1 MPRQFAFLVH
11 PRTSVQADLAGWAA
25 PLGLIPEP
33 VYRWGLRT
41 LPIPPLT
48 AGRVTLRNQTEDI
61 AGSII
66 MVPLSAQQML
76 QLPRE
81 QVAKRVIAAVDHAA
95 ASGAQIVGLGALT
108 APVTAGGQVL
118 AQRRDIG
125 VTNGNAF
132 TAAMMFSAA
141 QQLIARCP
149 HADPTIA
156 IIGAAGSVGS
166 CVARLLAR
174 SRSCARLI
182 LVGRRQGPVASLAD
196 EITATA
202 PGLTVT
208 SAIDVA
214 MARSADLVIVL
225 TSASDSIVRSEHLK
239 PGAMVLDGTQPRNT
253 DADLLT
259 KRPDVLVIDG
269 GLVAVPSVR
278 ISVQIGLPRG
288 CVYACLAETMLL
300 ALDGHRGHFT
310 LGAPTL
316 EQATY
321 ISQLAQKYRHLG
333 FTLAPF
339 HTFGQTLAAAPV
351 AMAATGVVSHRHQ
364 PVLPPEIGEPVREP
378 L

>member
-1 MPRQFAFLVH
+1 MQQKFAFLVH
-11 PRTSVQADLAGWAA
+11 PRTCVQRDMAGWFA

-33 VYRWGLRT
+33 IYRWGLRT
-41 LPIPPLT
+41 LPIPPVT
-48 AGRVTLRNQTEDI
+48 AGTVTLRNQTEST

-76 QLPRE
+76 QLPRA
-81 QVAKRVIAAVDHAA
+81 QVMQRVIAAVDHAA
-95 ASGAQIVGLGALT
+95 ASGAQLVGLGALT
-108 APVTAGGQVL
+108 APVTAGGTVL
-118 AQRRDIG
+118 AQRTDIG

-132 TAAMMFSAA
+132 TAAMMHAA
-141 QQLIARCP
+141 ARDLIARCP

-166 CVARLLAR
+166 CVARLLAQ
-174 SRSCARLI
+174 SRACARLL
-182 LVGRRQGPVASLAD
+182 LVGRRLAPVAALAD
-196 EITATA
+196 EIAATT
-202 PGLTVT
+202 PRLTVT
-208 SAIDVA
+208 PAVDVA
-214 MARSADLVIVL
+214 AARSADLVIVL
-225 TSASDSIVRSEHLK
+225 TSASDSIVRAEHLK

-259 KRPDVLVIDG
+259 KRPDVLVVDG

-339 HTFGQTLAAAPV
+339 HTFGQSLAADPV
-351 AMAATGVVSHRHQ
+351 TVAATEAVGRHLQ
-364 PVLPPEIGEPVREP
+364 PVLHLGIGERAS